1 MNVELIAM
9 ALQAAG
15 CNVKYYAPGC
25 IVVEGVTI
33 RIRGRWLH
41 CGMSVQYIQKPGE
54 IPYMLKKLKVVTLDS
69 NQRMKFQETYHS
81 HNNNKK

>member
-1 MNVELIAM
+1 MNVQAISE

-15 CNVKYYAPGC
+15 CNVRYYAPGC
-25 IVVEGVTI
+25 IIVEGVTI

-41 CGMSVQYIQKPGE
+41 CGTSVQYIQKPGE
-54 IPYMLKKLKVVTLDS
+54 IPYMLRKLKIIDLDR

-81 HNNNKK
+81 PNNNTK